1 MKRVFSY
8 LYPFRLRMAIGFLI
22 KVLGTV
28 AELLLPVVLTHI
40 LKTVVVSEDLAQ
52 VILWGALMLLFA
64 GLACL
69 FNITANRMAATVGK
83 RFSEALRRD
92 LFYKTL
98 TLDTATTDA
107 FTIPSLESRI
117 TTDTYHVHNFVMMI
131 QRMGIRAPI
140 LLLGGV
146 IITLLMDSALA
157 LVMLAVMPLIF
168 ITVYALSRLGIRLYG
183 RVQTSVDGLVRVLR
197 EDFVGMRVIKALSR
211 EKHEQDRFENAN
223 QRLSKHEQTASF
235 TMSGTP
241 AEELLPVLL
250 RLLKN

>member
-1 MKRVFSY
+1 MTRVFSY
-8 LYPFRLRMAIGFLI
+8 LYPFRLRMAMGFLI

-40 LKTVVVSEDLAQ
+40 LKTVVASEDLTQ

-117 TTDTYHVHNFVMMI
+117 TTDTYI
-131 QRMGIRAPI
+131 W
-140 LLLGGV
+140 
-146 IITLLMDSALA
+146 T
-157 LVMLAVMPLIF
+157 
-168 ITVYALSRLGIRLYG
+168 
-183 RVQTSVDGLVRVLR
+183 
-197 EDFVGMRVIKALSR
+197 
-211 EKHEQDRFENAN
+211 
-223 QRLSKHEQTASF
+223 
-235 TMSGTP
+235 
-241 AEELLPVLL
+241 
-250 RLLKN
+250 LLKNTLEQAR